1 MEFHLLFEILK
12 ALLMLV
18 GIVRYFFQQKREKAL
33 LATIESYKQ
42 RLEHLENEFKKLKS

>member
-18 GIVRYFFQQKREKAL
+18 GIARYYFQQKREKAL
-33 LATIESYKQ
+33 LATLDSYKQ
-42 RLEHLENEFKKLKS
+42 RLENLESEFKKLKS